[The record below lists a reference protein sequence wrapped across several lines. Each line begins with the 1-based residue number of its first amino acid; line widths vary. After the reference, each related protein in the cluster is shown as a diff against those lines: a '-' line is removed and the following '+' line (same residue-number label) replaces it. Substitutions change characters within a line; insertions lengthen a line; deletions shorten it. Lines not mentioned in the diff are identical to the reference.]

1 MVPKLHLRTSFPL
14 YSFFTF
20 FILFF
25 YSKEVNAQ
33 CAGNDNVMLTVCDIA
48 NSSSQSINLYNQLG
62 GTPTAGGTWNDDDN
76 SGGLNKTNG
85 ILNAQQIKRS
95 GIYHY
100 TYTVTGVS
108 GCVDNTST
116 VTVTIGGY
124 TGVPAPTAS
133 ICSSETAYNLFQVF
147 EGIPSP
153 SPQINGT
160 WHDDDNSGGL
170 STSSGILNASIPVPD
185 DNYSYTYSI
194 GSIGSCPAPPPAKI
208 YVAIY
213 RSPKPGTPSNLSL
226 CSNQLSGYTNFD
238 LNSRISGADA
248 GGVWTESTTSEIS
261 GPTDSTIDI
270 QNIFNTKGTGTYSFT
285 YTVSSNNTVCSN
297 KSSTVL
303 ISIGRQ
309 LDFTGATLTIT
320 PDICENEMAT
330 TNYTGI
336 ITQGTEVIA
345 DGQYEVTYSISGVG
359 SGYKTRQNFSNGVL
373 LFPIPTFNFQ
383 QIRDYTISITNI
395 TFIAN
400 PVNCPNII
408 GTIQDVLHIYPNP
421 KINSATLTIPPV
433 CQTFDAIVNFS
444 GISNLSD
451 GNYDIIYN
459 LSGSNLLNGVP
470 ANLAVTGGLATFNIP
485 SVLIPKVGT
494 TTISITKITNS
505 TTNCS
510 NTSTLKQSFVVN
522 SSLDMTNLGVAIK
535 DICQGQPANIKL
547 TGLGTLTNVSI
558 TYDVSGA
565 NTVNSKTIP
574 LTVASGQTSFDIPTT
589 DVPNPGITNFTI
601 TNIVNDITG
610 CSLALNKK
618 TSFTV
623 TSAPNTP
630 IANDQSFCSSDNP
643 TVGNLLPKGSQYQWF
658 DSATSTV
665 PLPNTTP
672 LVTGNYFVKEVNAI
686 TGCGSGLKMI
696 IVQNNPTPQIDG
708 ATVTI
713 AAVCQSFEVKV
724 DLSNSNV
731 ANGNYDILYNLSGSN
746 LANAVPAVLTVTNKF
761 GSFII
766 PKNLVPNVGAS
777 TVAITKITNPITG
790 CFSSVSLSKSFTV
803 NPLPDISKLVVT
815 IKNVC
820 QSQPATIKLSG
831 LGNLTAININYS
843 LTGANSVALQTI
855 PLTVV
860 SGDAS
865 FVVPATDIPNLGTT
879 TFTMTDITNTVT
891 GCPLPVNIKVD
902 FTVGAVPN
910 KPVANNQVFCGTDN
924 ATVATL
930 VPNGNQY
937 NWYNSATSTTPL
949 PLNTPL
955 TTGNY
960 YIKEIN
966 GTTSCESLATTISV
980 QINSVQIPVLKPN
993 GDQFCGINKPT
1004 ILSLS
1009 NNTAASANL
1018 AWYDAIPNGVILP
1031 NTHLLE
1037 EGATYYALDYDTTT
1051 KCYSSPLPVTVSL
1064 TDCNVTPDGVKIPDG
1079 FSPNGDGVNDTF
1091 QIVDIEFS
1099 FPNYTLEIFNR
1110 YGNIL
1115 FKGDINKPA
1124 WDGKNSSSSF
1134 ISGDAPTG
1142 VYFYII
1148 NYNKNNLPPKQGQLY
1163 LSR

>member
-1 MVPKLHLRTSFPL
+1 MVPKLHFPTSFSF
-14 YSFFTF
+14 YSFLAV

-48 NSSSQSINLYNQLG
+48 NPSSKTVNLYSQLG

-76 SGGLNKTNG
+76 SGGLNKTTG
-85 ILNAQQIKRS
+85 VLNAQQIKRS

-108 GCVDNTST
+108 GCIDNTAT

-124 TGVPAPTAS
+124 TGIPAPTAS

-147 EGIPSP
+147 EGIPSV

-170 STSSGILNASIPVPD
+170 NTITGTLNASIPVPD

-194 GSIGSCPAPPPAKI
+194 GAIGSCPAPPPSKV

-226 CSNQLSGYTNFD
+226 CSDQVSGYTSVD
-238 LNSRISGADA
+238 LNSRISGADP
-248 GGVWTESTTSEIS
+248 GGIWSETTTSEIS

-270 QNIFNTKGTGTYSFT
+270 QNIYNTKGAGVYSFT
-285 YTVSSNNTVCSN
+285 YTVSSNNTVCSS
-297 KSSTVL
+297 KSSTVF
-303 ISIGRQ
+303 ISIGKQ
-309 LDFTGATLTIT
+309 LDFTGATLTVT
-320 PDICENEMAT
+320 PDICENYMTT

-336 ITQGTEVIA
+336 LTQGTEVIA

-359 SGYKTRQNFSNGVL
+359 SGYRTRQNFSSGMLV
-373 LFPIPTFNFQ
+373 FPIPTSNFQ
-383 QIRDYTISITNI
+383 QVRDYTISITNI

-444 GISNLSD
+444 GTSNLSD

-459 LSGSNLLNGVP
+459 LSGSNLINGVP
-470 ANLAVTGGLATFNIP
+470 ASLAVTGGLATFNIP
-485 SVLIPKVGT
+485 SLLIPKVGT
-494 TTISITKITNS
+494 TTISIVKITNS
-505 TTNCS
+505 ITGCTS
-510 NTSTLKQSFVVN
+510 TSTLKQNFVVN
-522 SSLDMTNLGVAIK
+522 PSLDMTNLTVTIK

-547 TGLGTLTNVSI
+547 AGLGTLTNVSI
-558 TYDVSGA
+558 TYDISGA

-574 LTVASGQTSFDIPTT
+574 LTVVSGQTSFDIPTA
-589 DVPNPGITNFTI
+589 DVTNPGITNFTI
-601 TNIVNDITG
+601 TNIVNDLTG

-618 TSFTV
+618 TNFTV
-623 TSAPNTP
+623 TIAPNIPT
-630 IANDQSFCSSDNP
+630 ANDQIFCSSDNP
-643 TVGNLLPKGSQYQWF
+643 TVASLQPKGSQYRWF

-665 PLPNTTP
+665 PLASTTP
-672 LVTGNYFVKEVNAI
+672 LVTGNYFVKEVGAI
-686 TGCGSGLKMI
+686 TGCESGLKMI
-696 IVQNNPTPQIDG
+696 AVQNNPTPQIDG
-708 ATVTI
+708 ATVSI

-724 DLSNSNV
+724 DLTNSNV
-731 ANGNYDILYNLSGSN
+731 ANGNYDVLYNLSGSN
-746 LANAVPAVLTVTNKF
+746 IANAVPAVLTVANKF

-766 PKNLVPNVGAS
+766 PKNLVPNVGTS

-790 CFSSVSLSKSFTV
+790 CSSSVSLSKSFTV

-815 IKNVC
+815 IKNTC
-820 QSQPATIKLSG
+820 QGQPATIKLSG

-843 LTGANSVALQTI
+843 LAGANSVPLQTI

-860 SGDAS
+860 NGDTS
-865 FVVPATDIPNLGTT
+865 FVVSETDIVNLGLT

-902 FTVGAVPN
+902 FTVTSVPN
-910 KPVANNQVFCGTDN
+910 KPVANNQAFCEIDN
-924 ATVATL
+924 ATVASL
-930 VPNGNQY
+930 APSGNQY

-955 TTGNY
+955 TTGKY
-960 YIKEIN
+960 YIKGIN
-966 GTTSCESLATTISV
+966 STTSCESQATTISV
-980 QINSVQIPVLKPN
+980 QVNSVQIPVLKPN

-1004 ILSLS
+1004 ILNLS
-1009 NNTAASANL
+1009 NNTTASANL
-1018 AWYDAIPNGVILP
+1018 AWYDAVTNGTVFS
-1031 NTHLLE
+1031 NTHLLQ
-1037 EGATYYALDYDTTT
+1037 EGVTYYGLDYDATT
-1051 KCYSSPLPVTVSL
+1051 KCYSSPLSVTVSL
-1064 TDCNVTPDGVKIPDG
+1064 TACNVTPDGVKIPDG

-1124 WDGKNSSSSF
+1124 WDGKNSNSSF

-1148 NYNKNNLPPKQGQLY
+1148 NYNKNNQPPKQGQLY
-1163 LSR
+1163 LNR